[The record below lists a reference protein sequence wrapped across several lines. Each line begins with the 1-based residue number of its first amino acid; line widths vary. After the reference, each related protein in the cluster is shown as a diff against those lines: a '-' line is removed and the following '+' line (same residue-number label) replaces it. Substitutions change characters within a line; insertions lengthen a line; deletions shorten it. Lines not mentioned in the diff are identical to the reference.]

1 MLIFPAIDLRGGQ
14 VVRLRQGDYD
24 RMTVYSDDP
33 AETAK
38 GFVYAGAACMH
49 VVDLDGA
56 RDGSPKNRAV
66 IQRLCELPL
75 EIEVGGGIRD
85 ETTIK
90 QYLGMGDRLAAGVD
104 VKDGFVAI
112 HGWKDV
118 TDQEGF
124 AFCRKLVDA
133 GISTVIYT
141 DIAKDGLLEGTN
153 LAAYRLLKEIGGLNV
168 IASGGIT
175 GEEELKTLAGLGV
188 YGAIIG
194 KALYDGKLS
203 LGRALQIAKGAN
215 AC

>member
-90 QYLGMGDRLAAGVD
+90 QYLGMGVRLAAGVD